1 MTSLKIRT
9 LTETA
14 LLGVLIFVSGLFRL
28 PSPLPGSEFQLSA
41 PLAAAICGVFGF
53 RIYLAAGILASA
65 LTLLT
70 GGGTIFHI
78 LIAMTYRLTVGAAFG
93 ILGPSA
99 WFFFLAGP
107 AGTLAARAVLSLVT
121 GGGFI
126 ALAMAAVPGM
136 IFTAIASRPMARFL
150 QRVRHIRPAK
160 SMREI

>member
-1 MTSLKIRT
+1 MTSPKIRT

-14 LLGVLIFVSGLFRL
+14 LLGVLLFVSGLFRL

-41 PLAAAICGVFGF
+41 PLAAAVCGVFGF

-70 GGGTIFHI
+70 GGGTVFHI
-78 LIAMTYRLTVGAAFG
+78 LIAMVYRLTVGAAFG

-121 GGGFI
+121 GGFI

>member
-1 MTSLKIRT
+1 MTSPKIRT

-41 PLAAAICGVFGF
+41 PLAAAVCGVFGF

-121 GGGFI
+121 GGFI

>member
-1 MTSLKIRT
+1 MISRKIRT

-14 LLGVLIFVSGLFRL
+14 LLGVLIFAAGLFRL

-41 PLAAAICGVFGF
+41 PLAAAVCGVFGF
-53 RIYLAAGILASA
+53 RIYLAAGILAST

-70 GGGTIFHI
+70 GGGTVFHI
-78 LIAMTYRLTVGAAFG
+78 LIAMVYRLTVGAAFG

-121 GGGFI
+121 GGFI

-150 QRVRHIRPAK
+150 QRVRQLRPAE

>member
-1 MTSLKIRT
+1 MTSPKIRT

-70 GGGTIFHI
+70 GGGTVFHI
-78 LIAMTYRLTVGAAFG
+78 LIAMVYRLTVGAAFG
-93 ILGPSA
+93 ILGPSP

-121 GGGFI
+121 GGFI

>member
-1 MTSLKIRT
+1 MTSPKIRT

-28 PSPLPGSEFQLSA
+28 SSPLPGSEFQLSA

-70 GGGTIFHI
+70 GGGTVFHI
-78 LIAMTYRLTVGAAFG
+78 LIAMVYRLTVGAAFG

-121 GGGFI
+121 GGFI

>member
-1 MTSLKIRT
+1 MTSPKIRT

-14 LLGVLIFVSGLFRL
+14 LLGVLLFVSGLFRL

-70 GGGTIFHI
+70 GGGTVFHI
-78 LIAMTYRLTVGAAFG
+78 LIAMVYRLTVGAAFG

-121 GGGFI
+121 GGFI

>member
-1 MTSLKIRT
+1 MTSPKIRT

-41 PLAAAICGVFGF
+41 PLAAAVCGVFGF

-70 GGGTIFHI
+70 GGGTVFHI
-78 LIAMTYRLTVGAAFG
+78 LIAMVYRLTVGAAFG
-93 ILGPSA
+93 ILGPSP

-121 GGGFI
+121 GGFI

>member
-1 MTSLKIRT
+1 MTSRKIRT

-14 LLGVLIFVSGLFRL
+14 LLGVLLFVSGLFRL

-41 PLAAAICGVFGF
+41 PLAAAVCGVFGF

-70 GGGTIFHI
+70 GGGTVFHI
-78 LIAMTYRLTVGAAFG
+78 LIAMVYRLTVGAAFG
-93 ILGPSA
+93 ILGPSP

-121 GGGFI
+121 GGFI

>member
-1 MTSLKIRT
+1 MISRKIRT

-14 LLGVLIFVSGLFRL
+14 LLGVLIFAAGLFRL

-41 PLAAAICGVFGF
+41 PLAAAVCGVFGF

-70 GGGTIFHI
+70 GGGTVFHI
-78 LIAMTYRLTVGAAFG
+78 LIAMVYRLTVGAAFG

-121 GGGFI
+121 GGFI